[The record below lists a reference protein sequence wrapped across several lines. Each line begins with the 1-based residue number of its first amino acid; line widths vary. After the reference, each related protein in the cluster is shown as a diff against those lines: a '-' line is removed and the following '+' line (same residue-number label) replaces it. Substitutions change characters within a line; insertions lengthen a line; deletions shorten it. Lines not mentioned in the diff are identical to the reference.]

1 MRVLIAEDAA
11 APCTS
16 LHRGLERLQNRVAYV
31 DGYGDRGIEAG
42 LDRG

>member
-1 MRVLIAEDAA
+1 MKGPIAEDAA

-16 LHRGLERLQNRVAYV
+16 LRRGLERLQNRVAYV
-31 DGYGDRGIEAG
+31 DGYSNRGIEAG